1 MNDFKKRLVLL
12 HHCPGASWKHI
23 LSILKKDPQLISLYD
38 EQRLKDFIPSP
49 AANAILKDFHSP
61 SLIHTLKLYE
71 QNGISCVTIFDQEYP
86 VMLRETSM
94 PPWVL
99 YAKGDLGLLK
109 TKHLLAVVGSRQAT
123 AYGKKAIEQLFPR
136 LIGSQIVIVSGLAAG
151 IDAYAHQT
159 AIQYGGKTIG
169 VIAGGFNHL
178 YPKENVLLANVMM
191 KDHLVLTE
199 YPFFMRPQ
207 KWHFPLRN
215 RIIAGLCQGTLVVE
229 AKQKSGSLITANY
242 AVQEG
247 RDVFAV
253 PGHILG
259 PHSTGTNEL
268 IQQGAKLIISAQDI
282 LDEII

>member
-1 MNDFKKRLVLL
+1 MNDFKKRLVHL
-12 HHCPGASWKHI
+12 HHCTGASWKNI
-23 LSILKKDPQLISLYD
+23 LTILKKDPQLNSLND

-49 AANAILKDFHSP
+49 AANDILKDFHSP
-61 SLIHTLKLYE
+61 SLIHTLKQYE
-71 QNGISCVTIFDQEYP
+71 QNGISCVTIFDPEYP
-86 VMLRETSM
+86 VMLRETYM

-99 YAKGDLGLLK
+99 YAKGDLSLLK
-109 TKHLLAVVGSRQAT
+109 AERLLAVVGSRQAS
-123 AYGKKAIEQLFPR
+123 AYGIKVIERLFPH
-136 LIGSQIVIVSGLAAG
+136 LIESQIVIVSGLATG
-151 IDAYAHQT
+151 IDASAHQK
-159 AIQYGGKTIG
+159 AIEYGGKTIG

-178 YPKENVLLANVMM
+178 YPKENVLLANMMM
-191 KDHLVLTE
+191 KEHLVLSE
-199 YPFFMRPQ
+199 YPFFVRPQ
-207 KWHFPLRN
+207 KWHFPMRN

-259 PHSTGTNEL
+259 PHSIGTNEL
-268 IQQGAKLIISAQDI
+268 IQQGAKLITSAKDI